1 MEKNLNEIY
10 STFNESI
17 GVCTDTRTLKKNQV
31 FFALRGENFDGHNF
45 VEKALKKG
53 ASKAVIDDSDF
64 ENENTILVEN
74 VLETLQKLAN
84 YHRKV
89 LDIPI
94 IAITGSNGK
103 TTTKKLVSEVLS
115 TEFKIK
121 ATQGNLNNHIGVP
134 LTLLSFTHDIEIG
147 IVEMGANHQ
156 KEIDFLCKIAEPSYG
171 YITNFGKAHLEGFGG
186 IEGVIKG
193 KSELYDFLIENKGLI
208 FLNRDDDIQV
218 EKAIDHKHYS
228 IGESHLSDCN
238 VNFIEADP
246 YVKVEYE
253 NMHISSQLTGTY
265 NFKNISA
272 GIGVG
277 RYFGIEIE
285 NIKKAIESFQPED
298 MRSQIIEKDHLK
310 ILLDAYNAN
319 PTSMEAALKSF
330 KKMSADKH
338 VVILGDMFE
347 IGETSAEEHNNILK
361 LATGLKFNQIYTC
374 GEAFAK
380 VAKSFDKVEAFDN
393 IQNLKNNL
401 KSKDFKNSFIL
412 IKGSRGM
419 KMETLTD
426 VF

>member
-1 MEKNLNEIY
+1 MENLNTIY
-10 STFNESI
+10 SEFNKSNGI
-17 GVCTDTRTLKKNQV
+17 CTDTRKLGENQI
-31 FFALRGENFDGHNF
+31 FFALKGENFDGHKF
-45 VEKALKKG
+45 VEKALEKG
-53 ASKAVIDDSDF
+53 ASKAIIDDS
-64 ENENTILVEN
+64 EYESENTILVEN

-103 TTTKKLVSEVLS
+103 TTTKKLVTEVLA
-115 TEFKIK
+115 TEFKVK
-121 ATQGNLNNHIGVP
+121 ATEGNLNNHIGVP

-156 KEIDFLCKIAEPSYG
+156 KEIAFLCEIAEPNYG
-171 YITNFGKAHLEGFGG
+171 YITNYGKAHLEGFGG

-193 KSELYDFLIENKGLI
+193 KSELYEFLIENKGLI

-218 EKAIDHKHYS
+218 EKAIEHKHYS
-228 IGESHLSDCN
+228 IGESHLADCN
-238 VNFIEADP
+238 VNFIEANP

-253 NMHISSQLTGTY
+253 NAHITSQLTGAY

-277 RYFGIEIE
+277 RYFGIETE
-285 NIKKAIESFQPED
+285 NIKKAIENFQPEA
-298 MRSQIIEKDHLK
+298 MRSQIIEKENLK

-330 KKMSADKH
+330 KKMTAEKQI
-338 VVILGDMFE
+338 VILGDMFE
-347 IGETSAEEHNNILK
+347 VGETSAQEHQNILS
-361 LATGLKFNQIYTC
+361 LAKELEFDEIYTC
-374 GEAFAK
+374 GKAFEKA
-380 VAKSFDKVEAFDN
+380 SENFSGIQAFEN
-393 IQNLKNNL
+393 IKNLKENL
-401 KSKDFKNSFIL
+401 ESEDFKNSFIL

-419 KMETLTD
+419 QMETLTD
-426 VF
+426 VL